1 MHIVSKVQQTYQ
13 ASFLTFK

>member
-13 ASFLTFK
+13 ASLLTFK